1 MKLLDGK
8 MVDVIYNDDTF
19 LLNAQ
24 FIAMDNGIVCVKVD
38 NKLRYIKDFKV
49 IEEV

>member
-1 MKLLDGK
+1 MKLLNGK
-8 MVDVIYNDDTF
+8 MVNVIYSDGWVLF
-19 LLNAQ
+19 EVQ
-24 FIAMDNGIVCVKVD
+24 FIARDNGIVCVKVD